1 MGGAQGDGRGAGAA
15 AAAAAL
21 SASWSVTR
29 RPCNVETTTIPPN
42 QRKSDAP
49 PCERRRNKQYP
60 APSPRKSDAR
70 ASVATTTSPRSPR
83 RKTQLIIM
91 LSKRIGKL
99 LEAAYKSRLR
109 AVAVV
114 VGELQLAY
122 NRPVRSRLA
131 QVRLRAR
138 VARITIRRVRVAD
151 LIMFR

>member
-1 MGGAQGDGRGAGAA
+1 M
-15 AAAAAL
+15 
-21 SASWSVTR
+21 TR

-99 LEAAYKSRLR
+99 LEAAYSHGCAPSPSSSENSNLPITAQSALGLR
-109 AVAVV
+109 KFGFGPGSEASES
-114 VGELQLAY
+114 GAY
-122 NRPVRSRLA
+122 VS
-131 QVRLRAR
+131 Q
-138 VARITIRRVRVAD
+138 I
-151 LIMFR
+151 